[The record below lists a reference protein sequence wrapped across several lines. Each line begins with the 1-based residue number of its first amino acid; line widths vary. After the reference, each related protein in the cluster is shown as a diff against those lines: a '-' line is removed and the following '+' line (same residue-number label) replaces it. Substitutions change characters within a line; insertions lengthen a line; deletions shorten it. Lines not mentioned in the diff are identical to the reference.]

1 MLTGLALIG
10 LGMLIALFPQIVV
23 AMVSGFFMML
33 GLGVCIASW
42 RLRRLRRQSGSP
54 LVNWITRF

>member
-33 GLGVCIASW
+33 GLGLCIASW
-42 RLRRLRRQSGSP
+42 RMRRLRRQGGSP
-54 LVNWITRF
+54 FVNWITRF